1 MRLTFTLEIVI
12 DFSLGGIGG
21 SGGLLTTPDN
31 VDRRASGGILPTLTA
46 PFPEV
51 VGSKAGSGLS
61 VSVASPTPINARC
74 AS

>member
-1 MRLTFTLEIVI
+1 MRLTFTLEKNY
-12 DFSLGGIGG
+12 FSLGGIGG

-31 VDRRASGGILPTLTA
+31 VDRRASGGVLPTPLGS